1 MRRRATAGVTIT
13 TVSRHLWTSR
23 GLGRVLLD
31 RQADRHAEIAQR
43 RVIALHALPE
53 SEDRGAGGDDRAV
66 LARRRVL
73 DERVHLSDETLRLE
87 LHGIFVHGGAHLRT
101 SASHEGATAAAQSR
115 EQATGASLRRRVASP
130 RAGDPA
136 QAVLELRDAARR
148 GFQSVQETFLFGT
161 GRQRCRR
168 GLGARRVG
176 DRRLRSERDRGET
189 EQHGQAAHQD
199 PLGVTRS
206 HGYNVTMSVPATSR
220 QTRTFEER
228 ADALAHFFLRA
239 GEAPRLLAYDDAVGC
254 PLDQAL
260 AAIEWTSAVGILAQ
274 DDLIHAAR
282 LGADA
287 AAAVVE
293 RKDADQR
300 VFIYFGP
307 RMDAP
312 PADPYEGTLLYD
324 EPGVRAYI
332 FAQRVHAIAHF
343 LRATHGLGAVISMLG
358 RRPPELRHIRRWL
371 QAVFAEP
378 AAETGSTQM
387 LAGWFATGSA
397 GVVFLPRRA
406 DDPYTYCEVGL
417 EG

>member
-1 MRRRATAGVTIT
+1 MSGAAAVAPSTAGVTIT
-13 TVSRHLWTSR
+13 TVSKHLWTSR

-31 RQADRHAEIAQR
+31 RQPDCQAEIAQR
-43 RVIALHALPE
+43 RVIALHALTQP
-53 SEDRGAGGDDRAV
+53 EDRRAGGDDRAV
-66 LARRRVL
+66 LARRGVL
-73 DERVHLSDETLRLE
+73 DERVHLRDEALRLE
-87 LHGIFVHGGAHLRT
+87 LHGILVHRGAHLGT
-101 SASHEGATAAAQSR
+101 PAFHEGAAAAAQSR
-115 EQATGASLRRRVASP
+115 EHPAGPSLRRRVASS

-161 GRQRCRR
+161 GREWRRR

-206 HGYNVTMSVPATSR
+206 HGYNVTMTVPATSR
-220 QTRTFEER
+220 QTRTFEDR

-254 PLDQAL
+254 PLDQAI
-260 AAIEWTSAVGILAQ
+260 AALEWTVAVGILAA
-274 DDLIHAAR
+274 DDLMHAAR
-282 LGADA
+282 VGAES

-293 RKDADQR
+293 RKDGDQR
-300 VFIYFGP
+300 VFIYLGP

-343 LRATHGLGAVISMLG
+343 LRASLGLGAVIAMLG
-358 RRPPELRHIRRWL
+358 RRAPELRHLRRWL
-371 QAVFAEP
+371 RSE
-378 AAETGSTQM
+378 E
-387 LAGWFATGSA
+387 
-397 GVVFLPRRA
+397 RRVGKECRSRWS
-406 DDPYTYCEVGL
+406 PYH
-417 EG
+417 